1 MAIKKEM
8 PSFYVQLSCDLE
20 LCCVCLSSQFSKTL
34 LAVCYRPPGFDCSF
48 VNKLHTALNEIT
60 IRFPKANLLLFGDF
74 NFPEIN
80 WQLLTSTSR
89 DSKHFLDV
97 CMLFNLSQMIDKP
110 TRDDNILDLV
120 LVSSP
125 DLVQSTIYMPGLSD
139 HRIMNILITLPVL
152 VKSPMSK
159 VIRDFNKADYA
170 GINAKLTIFFDVF
183 LSSFSSRSVEDNW
196 LLFKQKVT
204 DLINLHVPLL
214 RIRGDVG
221 QPWYNKKLKSI
232 DNKKKRLFR
241 KAKASGSPSVWT
253 KYFQCLKEYTA
264 LIKTFKK
271 KYFHQDLPNILRTN
285 PTKFWKTITP
295 NPSMQ
300 SIELVDKDGV
310 VVPGELAPSVMNDYF
325 SSIFTT
331 EPPDNIPSLPLLPF
345 SQMPP
350 ITVTASGI
358 SNLIDKLKVSS
369 APGPDTICSKIL
381 KNTRDISC
389 LFLQL
394 IFNQSLSDGCVPT
407 DWKIG
412 RVIPVFKSGD
422 RSLPDNYRPIS
433 LTCIA
438 SKLLEHIILSNVMNH
453 LTCNN
458 FFFPKPAWFSP
469 GLFLRHPTF

>member
-20 LCCVCLSSQFSKTL
+20 RCCVCLSSQFSKTL

-170 GINAKLTIFFDVF
+170 GINAKLTIFFYVF
-183 LSSFSSRSVEDNW
+183 LSSFLSRSVR
-196 LLFKQKVT
+196 Q
-204 DLINLHVPLL
+204 
-214 RIRGDVG
+214 
-221 QPWYNKKLKSI
+221 
-232 DNKKKRLFR
+232 
-241 KAKASGSPSVWT
+241 
-253 KYFQCLKEYTA
+253 
-264 LIKTFKK
+264 
-271 KYFHQDLPNILRTN
+271 
-285 PTKFWKTITP
+285 
-295 NPSMQ
+295 
-300 SIELVDKDGV
+300 LV
-310 VVPGELAPSVMNDYF
+310 
-325 SSIFTT
+325 
-331 EPPDNIPSLPLLPF
+331 
-345 SQMPP
+345 
-350 ITVTASGI
+350 
-358 SNLIDKLKVSS
+358 
-369 APGPDTICSKIL
+369 
-381 KNTRDISC
+381 
-389 LFLQL
+389 
-394 IFNQSLSDGCVPT
+394 
-407 DWKIG
+407 
-412 RVIPVFKSGD
+412 VI
-422 RSLPDNYRPIS
+422 
-433 LTCIA
+433 
-438 SKLLEHIILSNVMNH
+438 
-453 LTCNN
+453 
-458 FFFPKPAWFSP
+458 
-469 GLFLRHPTF
+469 